1 MPAPAAWGKDIERLA
16 RAMLRQRLDLAYIRH
31 YLMEQYQLDAA
42 TVERLLERI
51 GALKPPD
58 PLRAPKAAERPEA
71 QPKITKQ
78 GFY

>member
-1 MPAPAAWGKDIERLA
+1 MPAPAAWGKDVERLA
-16 RAMLRQRLDLAYIRH
+16 RALLRQKLDPIYVRH

-51 GALKPPD
+51 GGLKPPD
-58 PLRAPKAAERPEA
+58 PLRAPKAAERQQA